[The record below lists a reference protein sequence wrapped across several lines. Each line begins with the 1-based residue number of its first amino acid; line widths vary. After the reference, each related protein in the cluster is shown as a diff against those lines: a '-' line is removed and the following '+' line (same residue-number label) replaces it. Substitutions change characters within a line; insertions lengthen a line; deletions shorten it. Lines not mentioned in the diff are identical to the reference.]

1 MAYLYTSETSFSTTN
16 SSTSSIPSTFY
27 DISTISINSDI
38 SAHTPTSINSDIA
51 ADRTLQ
57 EANALKARVAV
68 FNEKMIRVGNWRVES
83 STFYDS
89 NTSDNISDIAAH
101 RTLQEANALKARVAV
116 FMEKMANWKTERNV
130 GIAPRPVDII
140 VLPKKAK
147 ADDPNVVQS
156 LIAVGNSP
164 FPQITRPV
172 IKCAF
177 VLERWLF
184 CEFTINVESA
194 FSSLSKQIF
203 DKVVMVATN
212 KPTIGRFGYTTM
224 KVARVDKPEDI
235 ALVTMLVVD
244 NEEALPA
251 VFGRNAIKYFWPGV
265 LI

>member
-68 FNEKMIRVGNWRVES
+68 FNEKMIRVDNWRVE

-89 NTSDNISDIAAH
+89 NSTSDNISDIAAH

-130 GIAPRPVDII
+130 GIAPIYSLYI
-140 VLPKKAK
+140 VP
-147 ADDPNVVQS
+147 
-156 LIAVGNSP
+156 
-164 FPQITRPV
+164 R
-172 IKCAF
+172 
-177 VLERWLF
+177 
-184 CEFTINVESA
+184 
-194 FSSLSKQIF
+194 
-203 DKVVMVATN
+203 
-212 KPTIGRFGYTTM
+212 YTH
-224 KVARVDKPEDI
+224 
-235 ALVTMLVVD
+235 
-244 NEEALPA
+244 
-251 VFGRNAIKYFWPGV
+251 
-265 LI
+265 